1 VVLISGA
8 ARGQGR
14 SHALRFAALGAS
26 VVAFD
31 ICEQIEDVPYA
42 MPGPGDLD
50 ETVATARAAGGI
62 IEGYKA
68 DVRHQDQL
76 DEVVKHAITSFGG
89 VDVVVA
95 NAAILSPRSH
105 LWETTEHDFRNV
117 LDVNLLGVWR
127 TIKAAMPALIERR
140 GSVVVT
146 GSGASVKGLPN
157 VGAYVTSKHGL
168 VGMVRVMAREMAPSG
183 VRVNAVLPGNANTP
197 MFNNE
202 AMRKLYVPEEPEP
215 SEKTFLARA
224 RAGIPMGIP
233 YVEPSD
239 ITDAVIW
246 LTSSAARH
254 VTGVLLPVDGGSAI
268 P

>member
-1 VVLISGA
+1 
-8 ARGQGR
+8 
-14 SHALRFAALGAS
+14 
-26 VVAFD
+26 
-31 ICEQIEDVPYA
+31 
-42 MPGPGDLD
+42 MP
-50 ETVATARAAGGI
+50 
-62 IEGYKA
+62 
-68 DVRHQDQL
+68 
-76 DEVVKHAITSFGG
+76 S
-89 VDVVVA
+89 
-95 NAAILSPRSH
+95 
-105 LWETTEHDFRNV
+105 
-117 LDVNLLGVWR
+117 
-127 TIKAAMPALIERR
+127 LIERQ

-168 VGMVRVMAREMAPSG
+168 VGMVRVMAKEMAASG

-202 AMRKLYVPEEPEP
+202 AMRKLYVPDEPEP
-215 SEKTFLARA
+215 SEETFLTRA

-239 ITDAVIW
+239 ITDAVVW
-246 LTSSAARH
+246 LASPAARH